1 MGVRGVV
8 YCMAVVEGCHMEVL
22 IKDLKPLVTGPDS
35 VLEMLAPRLYV
46 DGSLPSPS
54 SLR

>member
-1 MGVRGVV
+1 
-8 YCMAVVEGCHMEVL
+8 MEVL
-22 IKDLKPLVTGPDS
+22 IKDLKPLVTGPGS